1 MSATGRSKIGF
12 LGLMWLTCACVLGMA
27 GTLTADTIYVDDDA
41 VLDPGPG
48 DPTVSDPDEDGS
60 SAHPFDA
67 IQEGIDA
74 ALPGDEVVILD
85 GTYTGA
91 GNRDLD
97 FGGKAI
103 TVRSLS
109 DDPATCVIDCQ
120 ADFWDPYRGF
130 YFHSSETDESVVRGL
145 TITGGY
151 AGYDSPGYGGGGV
164 YCSASSP
171 TIHNCTIVDCG
182 ANSMDWGAS
191 GGGVYMSGGHARL
204 SYCTIVDNVAN
215 GRGGGVYCD
224 NGAATL
230 VGCTIANNAS
240 YYPGYTA
247 PVNGGGLCCSLVT
260 GTITD
265 CTITDNVAQGEWFGG
280 GGGVSCLG
288 GELTLTRCVIKGN
301 RSTGD
306 TNEGGGIEIYGAV
319 TLIDCDISENDA
331 GYGNGGNVYCGEDSD
346 AALVNCT
353 MSDSV
358 AGCGVYCDECSPRFA
373 GCKISGNDYGIH
385 CYRADPV
392 FASCEITG
400 HSTNWNASAVY
411 SRSNSA
417 PVFTNCTF
425 TGNQTSDPDGA
436 AVFGTESDL
445 TFTNCILWG
454 NSPAKIVVESG
465 TVEVNYSCVQG
476 GWAGTGNLNLDPLLT
491 LDRHLTADSFCL
503 DTGDPAVVLTPGER
517 DLDGHARVLRG
528 RVDMGAYE
536 FGIGD
541 FDGDK
546 QVDLGD
552 FDSWFDCMTGP
563 NAGPYGT
570 GCEVFDFEFDEDV
583 DLFDVAG
590 FQQVFAGS

>member
-1 MSATGRSKIGF
+1 M
-12 LGLMWLTCACVLGMA
+12 
-27 GTLTADTIYVDDDA
+27 
-41 VLDPGPG
+41 
-48 DPTVSDPDEDGS
+48 
-60 SAHPFDA
+60 
-67 IQEGIDA
+67 
-74 ALPGDEVVILD
+74 
-85 GTYTGA
+85 
-91 GNRDLD
+91 
-97 FGGKAI
+97 
-103 TVRSLS
+103 S

-120 ADFWDPYRGF
+120 ADFWDAHRGF
-130 YFHSSETDESVVRGL
+130 YFHSGETEESVVRSL

-151 AGYDSPGYGGGGV
+151 AGEGSPDYGGGGV

-215 GRGGGVYCD
+215 GRGAGVYCSD
-224 NGAATL
+224 GAATL
-230 VGCTIANNAS
+230 VGCTISNNAS
-240 YYPGYTA
+240 YYPGYMA
-247 PVNGGGLCCSLVT
+247 PVNGGGLYCGSVT

-265 CTITDNVAQGEWFGG
+265 CTVTDNRALGEWRGG
-280 GGGVSCLG
+280 GGGVSCYG
-288 GELTLTRCVIKGN
+288 NGLTFTRCVIKGN
-301 RSTGD
+301 RSTGEM
-306 TNEGGGIEIYGAV
+306 NEGGGIEIYGAV

-353 MSDSV
+353 ITDSV
-358 AGCGVYCDECSPRFA
+358 AGCGVYCDECSPRFT
-373 GCKISGNDYGIH
+373 GCKIAGNVYGIN

-392 FASCEITG
+392 FASCEVTG

-411 SRSNSA
+411 SRRDSA

-436 AVFGTESDL
+436 AVYVTDSDL
-445 TFTNCILWG
+445 TFNNCILWG
-454 NSPAKIVVESG
+454 DSPAEISVESG
-465 TVEVNYSCVQG
+465 TVKVNYSCVQG
-476 GWAGTGNLNLDPLLT
+476 GWTGAGNIDLDPLFVDPLGPDGLVGT
-491 LDRHLTADSFCL
+491 PDDNLRLQTDSPCL
-503 DTGDPAVVLTPGER
+503 DTGDPTLALTPGER

-546 QVDLGD
+546 RVDLAD

-570 GCEVFDFEFDEDV
+570 GCEVFDFEFDADV

-590 FQQVFAGS
+590 FQQVFVGS